1 MNNSITMT
9 CYDGF
14 WQVDYVIAN
23 GKRCGCLRFDQDELG
38 SLAMTITLEGLQK
51 EAGCGVR
58 VMAGIEPP
66 KSTVQHEI
74 GFDTEAHTAAIIRQQ
89 EEGV

>member
-1 MNNSITMT
+1 MNNLITMT

-14 WQVDYVIAN
+14 WQVEYVIAN
-23 GKRCGCLRFDQDELG
+23 GKRFGCLRFDQDELG
-38 SLAMTITLEGLQK
+38 SLAMTIVLAGLQR

-58 VMAGIEPP
+58 VMMGVEPP
-66 KSTVQHEI
+66 KSEVQRRI
-74 GFDTEAHTAAIIRQQ
+74 GFDTEAHTRAIIRQQ